1 VRVHAWYSRCRS
13 VSYTIDA
20 VRLRRRVGSENRGQA
35 VGGGLPVIGGRELIV
50 NKKAVGRPQDLAD
63 VARLESE
70 PPTAAG

>member
-1 VRVHAWYSRCRS
+1 
-13 VSYTIDA
+13 
-20 VRLRRRVGSENRGQA
+20 
-35 VGGGLPVIGGRELIV
+35 LPVIGGRELIV